1 MKRTAYIATAASVV
15 LMLGGPVTA
24 AAAATA
30 DTARTV
36 PAAAPARVDVT
47 AEAAIAAALKA
58 HPGVVQSVD
67 RDGSIWHVDVIS
79 KDGKHAELEVNAATG
94 SVTKENQD
102 NDDDDGNENAAL
114 LAAKVK
120 AEQAVKAALAAHSGQ
135 VWSVNWDDDD
145 GNGKTYWDVEVRTT
159 DGKTQNVHV
168 DPATGKVTASTTDS
182 DGNDSDNDND
192 NDNN

>member
-15 LMLGGPVTA
+15 LMFGGPVAA

-36 PAAAPARVDVT
+36 PAATAARADVT

-67 RDGSIWHVDVIS
+67 RDGSVWHVDVIS
-79 KDGKHAELEVNAATG
+79 KDGKHAELEVNSATG

-102 NDDDDGNENAAL
+102 DNDDDDNENAAL

-120 AEQAVKAALAAHSGQ
+120 AQQAVKTALAAHAGQ

-145 GNGKTYWDVEVRTT
+145 DNGKTYWEVEVKTT
-159 DGKTQNVHV
+159 GGKTQNVHV
-168 DPATGKVTASTTDS
+168 DPATGKVTASTPDS
-182 DGNDSDNDND
+182 DSDDDN
-192 NDNN
+192 

>member
-15 LMLGGPVTA
+15 LMLGGPVAA

-36 PAAAPARVDVT
+36 PAAAAARADVT
-47 AEAAIAAALKA
+47 AEAAVAAALKA

-67 RDGSIWHVDVIS
+67 RDGSVWHVDVIT

-102 NDDDDGNENAAL
+102 ADDTDDGNENAAL

-120 AEQAVKAALAAHSGQ
+120 AEQAVKAALAAHAGQ

-145 GNGKTYWDVEVRTT
+145 DNGKTYWDVEVKTT
-159 DGKTQNVHV
+159 DGKTRNVHV

-182 DGNDSDNDND
+182 DSDGD
-192 NDNN
+192 DNN

>member
-1 MKRTAYIATAASVV
+1 MKRTAHIATAASVV
-15 LMLGGPVTA
+15 LLLGGPVAA

-36 PAAAPARVDVT
+36 PAAARADVT

-67 RDGSIWHVDVIS
+67 RDGSVWHVDVIS

-102 NDDDDGNENAAL
+102 DSDNDGGNENAAL

-120 AEQAVKAALAAHSGQ
+120 AGQAVKAALAAHSGQ
-135 VWSVNWDDDD
+135 VRSVNWADDDD
-145 GNGKTYWDVEVRTT
+145 NGKTYWDVEVKTT
-159 DGKTQNVHV
+159 GGKTQNVHI
-168 DPATGKVTASTTDS
+168 DPTTGKVTASTTDS
-182 DGNDSDNDND
+182 DDSDNN
-192 NDNN
+192 